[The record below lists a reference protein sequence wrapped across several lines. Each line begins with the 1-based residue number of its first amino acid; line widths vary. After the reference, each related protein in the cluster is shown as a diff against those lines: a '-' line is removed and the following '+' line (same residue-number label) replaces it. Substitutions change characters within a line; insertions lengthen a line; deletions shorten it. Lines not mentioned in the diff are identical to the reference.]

1 MQIDI
6 GLTSRGEKVESSA
19 LQCSALLVGQGG
31 RGECLA
37 HWGPGQPPVMTLLAG
52 E

>member
-19 LQCSALLVGQGG
+19 LQQCTTSGSRWQRGVSRPLGARSAPSYDALS
-31 RGECLA
+31 R
-37 HWGPGQPPVMTLLAG
+37 
-52 E
+52 